1 MAARRS
7 LGGGRILGSG
17 KSLSPA
23 VARNSTLLSP
33 APNPALLSPSESSV
47 SLSSQTSTTPVSSE
61 TEDLT
66 SRVALDDHHGP
77 SAAALASSRLMCP
90 ICNEDMVTLLQLNRH
105 LDDNH
110 QNLQEAEQDEVK
122 DWFEQQIKKAKKF
135 QPLAILNQKL
145 KGLDVFESNATPP
158 PPSSTPPPRTGA
170 SGHASPAPVP
180 AEPRVVDPDE
190 AVTKTHWQRHTGHDS
205 CSDPLCAKRLNSVNG
220 NVNCRHCGK
229 LFCEEHTM
237 YQMKLSRSAQHEPV
251 RGFWCRV
258 CETCYKS
265 RPGYN
270 DIALER
276 DDTAEFVSMRR
287 RTVDKAYL
295 EVSRLEKRLSR
306 ITQLLARP
314 PPPPPDQSTRSYL
327 WSLAGSK
334 DHIRNLEQS
343 IVTWE
348 EDARVSQC
356 PFCQQSFSQYSFR
369 RHHCRTCGRVVCG
382 DPATACSTDVALN
395 VDMSADLTSSEKES
409 GRQVAVDV
417 RMCQECQHT
426 IFSKSDFARSLSV
439 KPPDQR
445 AYENLIQFERG
456 IRLLLPKFQ
465 RLLQAL
471 QDPDKPPTPTQLAD
485 ATKVRRRLMDA
496 FTQYDVAARRI
507 RDLPTNGSTAQ
518 EKLQKAIFA
527 QATNFLHLHM
537 LPLKSLPKIMKHAS
551 PHGLPSRLSHSN
563 NGTSSNSHPKHSQS
577 PLAQI
582 KAEAGRP
589 QPASRTSSA
598 SSAQIT
604 ALEKEEKD
612 LNERLI
618 VLEEQKFF
626 VQEMIADANKRR
638 KFDEVAALSGN
649 VEDLDR
655 EIDVLRG
662 RIESMDFGGAYLGVV
677 VDG

>member
-1 MAARRS
+1 MASRRS

-17 KSLSPA
+17 KSLSPSMA
-23 VARNSTLLSP
+23 VATAGNVHTRNTS
-33 APNPALLSPSESSV
+33 LLSPSESSV
-47 SLSSQTSTTPVSSE
+47 SLSSQTSTTPISSE
-61 TEDLT
+61 TEDLA
-66 SRVALDDHHGP
+66 SRVALDDHGP
-77 SAAALASSRLMCP
+77 SAAASASSRLMCP
-90 ICNEDMVTLLQLNRH
+90 ICNEEMVTLLQLNRH

-122 DWFEQQIKKAKKF
+122 DWFEEQIKKAKKF
-135 QPLAILNQKL
+135 QPLALLNQKL
-145 KGLDVFESNATPP
+145 KGLDVFESNASPP
-158 PPSSTPPPRTGA
+158 PLSSTPSRSGIQSQAPPVHVE
-170 SGHASPAPVP
+170 SK
-180 AEPRVVDPDE
+180 VVDPDD
-190 AVTKTHWQRHTGHDS
+190 AVTKSHWQRHTGHDS
-205 CSDPLCAKRLNSVNG
+205 CSDPLCGKRLGGVNG
-220 NVNCRHCGK
+220 DVNCRHCGK

-251 RGFWCRV
+251 RGYWCRV

-265 RPGYN
+265 REGYN
-270 DIALER
+270 DHAFER
-276 DDTAEFVSMRR
+276 DHTAEFTKVRR

-306 ITQLLARP
+306 ITQLLANP
-314 PPPPPDQSTRSYL
+314 PPPPPDQSARSYL

-334 DHIRNLEQS
+334 DRIRSLEQS

-348 EDARVSQC
+348 DDSHVSHC

-382 DPATACSTDVALN
+382 DPMTACSAEVALN
-395 VDMSADLTSSEKES
+395 VKTVTDNGSEKEL
-409 GRQVAVDV
+409 GNAAVDV
-417 RMCQECQHT
+417 RMCKDCQHT
-426 IFSKSDFARSLSV
+426 IFSKSDFDRALAV
-439 KPPDQR
+439 KPADQR
-445 AYENLIQFERG
+445 AYENLVQFERG

-465 RLLQAL
+465 RLLAAL
-471 QDPDKPPTPTQLAD
+471 QDPDKPPTSAQLAD
-485 ATKVRRRLMDA
+485 AQKVRRRLIDA

-507 RDLPTNGSTAQ
+507 RDLPTNDCVAQ
-518 EKLQKAIFA
+518 EKLQKAVYA

-551 PHGLPSRLSHSN
+551 PHGLPSSRIP
-563 NGTSSNSHPKHSQS
+563 NGSGSVSRTNSGS

-582 KAEAGRP
+582 KAEAGAGTNRP
-589 QPASRTSSA
+589 DSPSRASSA
-598 SSAQIT
+598 SSSQQIT
-604 ALEKEEKD
+604 ALEKEEKE

-638 KFDEVAALSGN
+638 KFDEMAALTGN

-655 EIDVLRG
+655 EIDSLQSQ
-662 RIESMDFGGAYLGVV
+662 IQAMDFRGAYVGNGT
-677 VDG
+677 D